1 VLSCKDILTVA
12 GEMLEGEIAYHNQK
26 FDTAFM
32 HLRRATQTED
42 LLPYDEPWG
51 WMMPSRHALGAL
63 LLEQG
68 HYQEAGAAYE
78 ADLGLDDSVIRANRH
93 PNNVW
98 ALIGLHKCYKA
109 LGKEKEAR
117 LIQPQLDFALS
128 RADREIQSSCFCP
141 KSD

>member
-78 ADLGLDDSVIRANRH
+78 MRRI
-93 PNNVW
+93 
-98 ALIGLHKCYKA
+98 
-109 LGKEKEAR
+109 
-117 LIQPQLDFALS
+117 
-128 RADREIQSSCFCP
+128 
-141 KSD
+141 